1 MIKNTFEDF
10 FSPEWVEM
18 NIKNPTNELVIIRDI
33 IPWQRIIDRL
43 CPFYSA
49 SKGAFGK
56 SLRTMIAMLIVLKYR
71 TLSDRKVLIAV
82 QENRYIQYFCNVPDN
97 VLQTFLHPSS
107 LCIFRKRIGKEGMAI
122 IEFEIFEFLRSVGVI
137 NGDNALIDSSVLPN
151 DIIYPNDVLL
161 VYKAFKKLKQFAD
174 LHKIPVWWDEGEIK
188 KLWRTYHLEKKA
200 NRLEW
205 LIKFNALFVPALNI
219 FTMKVEA
226 LEIPQTTQK
235 RKSKAE
241 TMHSL
246 LDLFEQ
252 QTLEKIKGK
261 MHIESRIV
269 SLDEPEAR
277 PIKKGKEHP
286 DCEFGSTV
294 QMSFNREG
302 FMITVENFI
311 GNPNDKTL
319 FPETLAVFK
328 ERMKEYPETV
338 ITDLGYRSRNNFKV
352 SEGIPDVFL
361 GRSDDVSEEKK
372 DFCCKARSA
381 TEGFIAVAKN
391 IRGFGR
397 SLYKGFEGDRVW
409 SLLCQTS
416 YNLRKF
422 ILLLQGEKINEQSLI
437 KLSLA

>member
-1 MIKNTFEDF
+1 M
-10 FSPEWVEM
+10 
-18 NIKNPTNELVIIRDI
+18 
-33 IPWQRIIDRL
+33 
-43 CPFYSA
+43 
-49 SKGAFGK
+49 
-56 SLRTMIAMLIVLKYR
+56 
-71 TLSDRKVLIAV
+71 
-82 QENRYIQYFCNVPDN
+82 
-97 VLQTFLHPSS
+97 
-107 LCIFRKRIGKEGMAI
+107 
-122 IEFEIFEFLRSVGVI
+122 
-137 NGDNALIDSSVLPN
+137 PN

-174 LHKIPVWWDEGEIK
+174 LHRIPVWWDEDEIK
-188 KLWRTYHLEKKA
+188 KLWRAYRLTKKA

-219 FTMKVEA
+219 FAMEVEA
-226 LEIPQTTQK
+226 LKTPETTQK

-241 TMHSL
+241 TMHRL

-261 MHIESRIV
+261 IHIESRIV

-286 DCEFGSTV
+286 ACEFGSTV

-319 FPETLAVFK
+319 FPATLAVFK
-328 ERMKEYPETV
+328 ERMKEDPETV
-338 ITDLGYRSRNNFKV
+338 ITDLGYRSRTNFKV
-352 SEGIPDVFL
+352 SEGIPNVFL
-361 GRSDDVSEEKK
+361 GRSDDVSKEKK

-409 SLLCQTS
+409 SLLCQIS